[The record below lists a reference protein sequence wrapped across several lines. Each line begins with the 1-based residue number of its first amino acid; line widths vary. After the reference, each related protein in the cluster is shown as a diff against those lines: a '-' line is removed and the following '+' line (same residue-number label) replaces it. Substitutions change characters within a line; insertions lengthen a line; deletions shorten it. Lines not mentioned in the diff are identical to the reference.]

1 MVRIRRIGLA
11 IYLVTFGALFVAAFV
26 TEGIGLAVIVATGA
40 LVVAALLVPLLSMF
54 EEERDLPAGRAER
67 RWH

>member
-11 IYLVTFGALFVAAFV
+11 VYVLVFGALLIAAFA
-26 TEGIGLAVIVATGA
+26 TEGIGLAVVVATGA